1 MGVDDPPARE
11 ASRAESGGVTGGA
24 AGARRWSS

>member
-11 ASRAESGGVTGGA
+11 VSRAESGGVTGGA
-24 AGARRWSS
+24 AGTRRWSS